1 MNQSDLNGLN
11 WTKLNKVDQID
22 KIGPKGLNRNKV
34 DRIGPNK
41 NECIE

>member
-22 KIGPKGLNRNKV
+22 KIGWNGPNRNKV

-41 NECIE
+41 NEWIE